1 MAILALDDLEVIE
14 VTGSDRLD
22 HLDKVTSQRL
32 DDVRPGE
39 VRGALILDPH
49 GAPLA
54 MFWIVVHAERL
65 ALLAPP
71 AAARHL
77 LDVTAKRT
85 FLADVQFAPVDT
97 PVHALYGPD
106 VDRVLRGAG
115 VAGLTVGSWR
125 PVVDGLV
132 VRHAFGVQLIGADL
146 AETFGARDD
155 VTVSDTAGLAAAR
168 VVAGEP
174 VFGREVVAPHLPEE
188 AGVLPTHVHLDKGC
202 YPGQEAVARMW
213 VLGRPRRRLVRARVL
228 TGTVAPG
235 WTSGEGR
242 DRVEVTAVSGD
253 AVLAHAPSSTA
264 VGDVLGDTERL
275 EVVALVGAQDPP
287 GTNPAVTR
295 RRDKT
300 A

>member
-32 DDVRPGE
+32 TDVRPGE

-146 AETFGARDD
+146 AETFGARARSAATAYSADD
-155 VTVSDTAGLAAAR
+155 VARPGLLEHGSR
-168 VVAGEP
+168 GDD
-174 VFGREVVAPHLPEE
+174 LPL
-188 AGVLPTHVHLDKGC
+188 GIGLP
-202 YPGQEAVARMW
+202 
-213 VLGRPRRRLVRARVL
+213 
-228 TGTVAPG
+228 
-235 WTSGEGR
+235 
-242 DRVEVTAVSGD
+242 
-253 AVLAHAPSSTA
+253 
-264 VGDVLGDTERL
+264 
-275 EVVALVGAQDPP
+275 
-287 GTNPAVTR
+287 
-295 RRDKT
+295 
-300 A
+300 